1 MDKKLQCDKEVIQS
15 LFSLLPLYLYIYTRR
30 PSLLSHTGAVA
41 QWRAMV
47 AVAAMVPLTLISYP
61 HMYIEY
67 IRCASAVA
75 QGRAMAAVDAMV
87 PLTLLPLYLY
97 KAPFTLIPYGRSG
110 AMQGNG
116 CSGGHGAP
124 HSYPHVYRVYTMYKC
139 SGTRH
144 GNGCSGCHGASH
156 SSPPIFMYIYTRRPS
171 LLSHTGA
178 VAQCKAMVA
187 VDAMAPLTLT
197 PMGSKTAHCYTPLAP
212 MGSKAKICFTPV
224 ANQGFL

>member
-1 MDKKLQCDKEVIQS
+1 MDKKLQCDKEVIKS

-97 KAPFTLIPYGRSG
+97 KAPLTLIPYGCSG

-116 CSGGHGAP
+116 CSGCHGAP
-124 HSYPHVYRVYTMYKC
+124 HSYTDGEQNR
-139 SGTRH
+139 
-144 GNGCSGCHGASH
+144 
-156 SSPPIFMYIYTRRPS
+156 S
-171 LLSHTGA
+171 LLHTTCAYGKQSKDLFYTCGKPRFF
-178 VAQCKAMVA
+178 VKF
-187 VDAMAPLTLT
+187 LT
-197 PMGSKTAHCYTPLAP
+197 
-212 MGSKAKICFTPV
+212 
-224 ANQGFL
+224 

>member
-1 MDKKLQCDKEVIQS
+1 MCKC
-15 LFSLLPLYLYIYTRR
+15 
-30 PSLLSHTGAVA
+30 
-41 QWRAMV
+41 
-47 AVAAMVPLTLISYP
+47 
-61 HMYIEY
+61 
-67 IRCASAVA
+67 
-75 QGRAMAAVDAMV
+75 
-87 PLTLLPLYLY
+87 
-97 KAPFTLIPYGRSG
+97 SG
-110 AMQGNG
+110 ARQGNG
-116 CSGGHGAP
+116 CSGCHGAPHSSPPIFIQGAP
-124 HSYPHVYRVYTMYKC
+124 HSYPIRGQWRNAGQWLQWMPWCPSLLSPYVYRVYTMYKC
-139 SGTRH
+139 SGPRH

-224 ANQGFL
+224 ANQGFFVKFLT